1 MADNCP
7 RCAAIDSQIAAALA
21 MTHKQIASAKTLEC
35 AQILGQIAS
44 LLETLR

>member
-1 MADNCP
+1 MAADCP
-7 RCAAIDSQIAAALA
+7 RCAITDRQIAAALA
-21 MTHKQIASAKTLEC
+21 MTHKEIATAKTLEC